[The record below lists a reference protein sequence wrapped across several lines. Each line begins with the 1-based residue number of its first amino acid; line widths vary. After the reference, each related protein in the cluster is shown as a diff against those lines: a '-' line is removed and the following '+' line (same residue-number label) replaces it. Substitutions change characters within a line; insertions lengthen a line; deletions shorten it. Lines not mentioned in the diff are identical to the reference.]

1 MPRSLR
7 RFAIHLMLQGG
18 HEQVVEFR
26 RLEDFQA
33 WYGGVLAPA
42 APDAFVSVPLQ
53 DLDSEY
59 LVVRA
64 GSVIGIRV
72 EPVFGASQD

>member
-7 RFAIHLMLQGG
+7 SLSIHLMLDGG

-26 RLEDFQA
+26 SLEEFQS

-42 APDAFVSVPLQ
+42 APETFVTVPLSG
-53 DLDSEY
+53 LESEY

-72 EPVFGASQD
+72 EPVFGANES

>member
-7 RFAIHLMLQGG
+7 RFSIHLMLEGG
-18 HEQVVEFR
+18 HVQVVEFR
-26 RLEDFQA
+26 RLEDFQS

-42 APDAFVSVPLQ
+42 APEAFVTVPLG
-53 DLDSEY
+53 DLEGEY

-72 EPVFGASQD
+72 EPIFGSQVE

>member
-1 MPRSLR
+1 
-7 RFAIHLMLQGG
+7 MLQGG

-33 WYGGVLAPA
+33 WYGSVLAPA
-42 APDAFVSVPLQ
+42 APDAFVSVPLE

-59 LVVRA
+59 LVLRA
-64 GSVIGIRV
+64 GSVSV
-72 EPVFGASQD
+72 V

>member
-7 RFAIHLMLQGG
+7 SFSIHLMLDGG

-26 RLEDFQA
+26 SLDDFQA

-42 APDAFVSVPLQ
+42 DSEAFVSVPLGG
-53 DLDSEY
+53 LESEY

-64 GSVIGIRV
+64 GSVVGIRV

>member
-1 MPRSLR
+1 
-7 RFAIHLMLQGG
+7 MLQGG

-33 WYGGVLAPA
+33 WYGGLLAPA
-42 APDAFVSVPLQ
+42 APDAFVSVPLE

>member
-7 RFAIHLMLQGG
+7 SLSIHLLLDGG

-26 RLEDFQA
+26 RLEDFQS

-42 APDAFVSVPLQ
+42 APEAFVSVPLWG
-53 DLDSEY
+53 LESEY

-64 GSVIGIRV
+64 GSVVGIRV
-72 EPVFGASQD
+72 EPVFGSSQD

>member
-7 RFAIHLMLQGG
+7 SLSIHLMLEGG
-18 HEQVVEFR
+18 HVQIVEFSS
-26 RLEDFQA
+26 LEDFQS

-42 APDAFVSVPLQ
+42 AADAFVTVPLTG
-53 DLDSEY
+53 LGSEY

-64 GSVIGIRV
+64 GSVVGIRV
-72 EPVFGASQD
+72 EPVFGASME